1 MVDGGQYSPNCFHG
15 EFVNASLMDDLAGS
29 SLHVIQ
35 PRLPFLTGYALALA
49 ENGNTVTV
57 AEILTGMRLTA
68 KDCL

>member
-1 MVDGGQYSPNCFHG
+1 
-15 EFVNASLMDDLAGS
+15 MDDLAGS